1 MRQVTCVCSL
11 FLRGDSLAKSVC
23 SEEARGAFEVAKK
36 RMRRNVRKIEVIE
49 QIQDFLAKR
58 TSKKKGIMEKFKRYL
73 EIVPEA
79 GIPWTEEV
87 LQRLERM
94 PGFARPMAK
103 KACL

>member
-1 MRQVTCVCSL
+1 MPKVCA
-11 FLRGDSLAKSVC
+11 RRKPR
-23 SEEARGAFEVAKK
+23 EAFDIAKK
-36 RMRRNVRKIEVIE
+36 RRRRRRNARKIEVIE

-58 TSKKKGIMEKFKRYL
+58 TSKKKGIMEKFKKYL

-79 GIPWTEEV
+79 GIPWTEEAR
-87 LQRLERM
+87 QRLERM